1 MPLEDKLKQL
11 RRERD
16 ARTRAP
22 SVESTWEKLG
32 DDAGLTVK
40 QRLERLIALTDK
52 GRGMAVRAEERPV
65 ERKRREP
72 VQVFENSYVL
82 GASYGQI
89 PIAMGLQIPADII
102 GFLSRDA
109 AFEGLDLSSALFLDL
124 ETTGLAGGTG
134 TVPFLVGLAYYRDER
149 FKVTQFFLNEMA
161 EEDRLVR
168 ELDQFIRDMGFKSL
182 VTYNGKAFD
191 LPLVETRFA
200 LQRTPCPLR
209 GLPHLDFLF
218 SARSLWKHKYDSCR
232 LFHLAQQIVQAE
244 RSEDIPGA
252 EIPLRYFQYI
262 RSGDFSL
269 IEPILYHNQEDLLS
283 LLGVVVAGAVLVERN
298 REAAAQGR
306 RRPHGPLR
314 GGSALR
320 AGRRLRDVGGPS
332 REGPVRRPRADRR
345 SVDGRPQ
352 EALPSFQE
360 EQGLGQG
367 PAVLAGDG
375 GRRGDRLLPR
385 AGHVLRTH
393 GQGPRRSHP
402 GRHRGPGPV
411 EREVPGGREG
421 FREADRAAQGQGGQ
435 GEVSGGTMK
444 AMVLA
449 GFGAPADRPLE
460 LRDIPVP
467 DVGPE
472 DILIKVRCCG
482 VCHTDLHVVEHELA
496 EARLPLVPGHE
507 VIGTVE
513 RMGEKAGRFDV
524 GQRVGAAWLRST
536 CGVCRFCR
544 SGRENLCEAAL
555 FNGYHADGGYAE
567 YMAVDEKFAYA
578 IADGFG
584 DAEAAPLLCA
594 GIVGYRALA
603 LSEVQAGGILGLYGF
618 GGSAHIAIQIAR
630 HRGIR
635 VFVFTRSAGAPAACP
650 RARSRMGRDGQRRAA
665 GEADKR
671 YHLRPGRQPLPRRP
685 PGDGQGRDGRFGRHP
700 HVGHPGDGLRPLP
713 LPRTQDAQ
721 RRQRH
726 PPGRRRAARGRG
738 RDPRPDDRPDVP
750 SRSRERRSG
759 RAQGRPDRRRRRPR

>member
-218 SARSLWKHKYDSCR
+218 SARSLWQHKYDSCR

-298 REAAAQGR
+298 REAAA
-306 RRPHGPLR
+306 R
-314 GGSALR
+314 GDGDPMDLYGVARLFER
-320 AGRRLRDVGGPS
+320 AGDSATSAALLEKALSGGRGLTAEVS
-332 REGPVRRPRADRR
+332 MVARKKLSHHFKKNKDW
-345 SVDGRPQ
+345 DK
-352 EALPSFQE
+352 ALPFWQE
-360 EQGLGQG
+360 
-367 PAVLAGDG
+367 
-375 GRRGDRLLPR
+375 
-385 AGHVLRTH
+385 
-393 GQGPRRSHP
+393 
-402 GRHRGPGPV
+402 
-411 EREVPGGREG
+411 
-421 FREADRAAQGQGGQ
+421 
-435 GEVSGGTMK
+435 M
-444 AMVLA
+444 
-449 GFGAPADRPLE
+449 
-460 LRDIPVP
+460 
-467 DVGPE
+467 
-472 DILIKVRCCG
+472 
-482 VCHTDLHVVEHELA
+482 
-496 EARLPLVPGHE
+496 
-507 VIGTVE
+507 
-513 RMGEKAGRFDV
+513 
-524 GQRVGAAWLRST
+524 
-536 CGVCRFCR
+536 
-544 SGRENLCEAAL
+544 
-555 FNGYHADGGYAE
+555 
-567 YMAVDEKFAYA
+567 
-578 IADGFG
+578 
-584 DAEAAPLLCA
+584 
-594 GIVGYRALA
+594 
-603 LSEVQAGGILGLYGF
+603 
-618 GGSAHIAIQIAR
+618 
-630 HRGIR
+630 
-635 VFVFTRSAGAPAACP
+635 
-650 RARSRMGRDGQRRAA
+650 AA
-665 GEADKR
+665 GEEIDCFRELAMYFEHTARDLDEAIRVATEGLTLSKGKSPAAEKDFEKR
-671 YHLRPGRQPLPRRP
+671 IVRLKGK
-685 PGDGQGRDGRFGRHP
+685 
-700 HVGHPGDGLRPLP
+700 
-713 LPRTQDAQ
+713 
-721 RRQRH
+721 
-726 PPGRRRAARGRG
+726 AAKGK
-738 RDPRPDDRPDVP
+738 
-750 SRSRERRSG
+750 
-759 RAQGRPDRRRRRPR
+759 

>member
-32 DDAGLTVK
+32 DDAGLSVK

-218 SARSLWKHKYDSCR
+218 SARSLWQHKHDSCR

-298 REAAAQGR
+298 REAAA
-306 RRPHGPLR
+306 R
-314 GGSALR
+314 GDGDPMDLYGVARLFER
-320 AGRRLRDVGGPS
+320 AGDSATSAALLEKALSGGRGLTAEVS
-332 REGPVRRPRADRR
+332 MVARKKLSHHFKKNKDW
-345 SVDGRPQ
+345 DK
-352 EALPSFQE
+352 ALPFWQE
-360 EQGLGQG
+360 
-367 PAVLAGDG
+367 
-375 GRRGDRLLPR
+375 
-385 AGHVLRTH
+385 
-393 GQGPRRSHP
+393 
-402 GRHRGPGPV
+402 
-411 EREVPGGREG
+411 
-421 FREADRAAQGQGGQ
+421 
-435 GEVSGGTMK
+435 M
-444 AMVLA
+444 
-449 GFGAPADRPLE
+449 
-460 LRDIPVP
+460 
-467 DVGPE
+467 
-472 DILIKVRCCG
+472 
-482 VCHTDLHVVEHELA
+482 
-496 EARLPLVPGHE
+496 
-507 VIGTVE
+507 
-513 RMGEKAGRFDV
+513 
-524 GQRVGAAWLRST
+524 
-536 CGVCRFCR
+536 
-544 SGRENLCEAAL
+544 
-555 FNGYHADGGYAE
+555 
-567 YMAVDEKFAYA
+567 
-578 IADGFG
+578 
-584 DAEAAPLLCA
+584 
-594 GIVGYRALA
+594 
-603 LSEVQAGGILGLYGF
+603 
-618 GGSAHIAIQIAR
+618 
-630 HRGIR
+630 
-635 VFVFTRSAGAPAACP
+635 
-650 RARSRMGRDGQRRAA
+650 AA
-665 GEADKR
+665 GEEIDCFRELAMYFEHTARDLDEAIRVATEGLTLSKGKSPAAEKDFEKR
-671 YHLRPGRQPLPRRP
+671 IVRLKGK
-685 PGDGQGRDGRFGRHP
+685 
-700 HVGHPGDGLRPLP
+700 
-713 LPRTQDAQ
+713 
-721 RRQRH
+721 
-726 PPGRRRAARGRG
+726 AAKGK
-738 RDPRPDDRPDVP
+738 
-750 SRSRERRSG
+750 
-759 RAQGRPDRRRRRPR
+759 